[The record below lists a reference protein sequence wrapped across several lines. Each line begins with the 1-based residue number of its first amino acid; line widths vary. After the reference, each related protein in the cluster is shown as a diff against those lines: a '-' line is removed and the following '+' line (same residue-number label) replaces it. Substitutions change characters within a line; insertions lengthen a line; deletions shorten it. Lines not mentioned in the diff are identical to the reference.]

1 MQVKLISMVIP
12 CYNEGETIDEFYR
25 RSSRLA
31 VNMEPRQFEFIF
43 VNDGSSDETALKLN
57 DLAAKDQ
64 RVKVLHLAQNS
75 GHQVALSAGLDYALG
90 DMIVSID
97 ADLQDPPEVIPE
109 MLEKIEAGC
118 DVVHAQRR
126 RRPGEKWFKLFSA
139 RIFYRLMRWFSR
151 MPIIENCGDFRAFS
165 PQVLEVVYAFR
176 SHHRF
181 LRGIFV
187 QVGFRQCVIQ
197 YNRDVRYAGQ
207 TKYSLFKMI
216 NLSIDALLGFSAM
229 PIRVISLLSIFLW
242 GVSLLYLAKSLIEHF
257 ILKITVPGWT
267 SIIVLM
273 TFFTGLILFSIA
285 IIGSYVGRIYLQGQ
299 NPPLYWLSDARNI
312 DMDRIN
318 KQAAELP
325 EVKRSQR
332 ILSEKEKR
340 RI

>member
-1 MQVKLISMVIP
+1 
-12 CYNEGETIDEFYR
+12 
-25 RSSRLA
+25 
-31 VNMEPRQFEFIF
+31 
-43 VNDGSSDETALKLN
+43 
-57 DLAAKDQ
+57 
-64 RVKVLHLAQNS
+64 
-75 GHQVALSAGLDYALG
+75 
-90 DMIVSID
+90 
-97 ADLQDPPEVIPE
+97 

-139 RIFYRLMRWFSR
+139 CIFYRLMRWFSR

-165 PQVLEVVYAFR
+165 RQVLEVVYAFR

-242 GVSLLYLAKSLIEHF
+242 GISLLYLAKSLIEHF

-299 NPPLYWLSDARNI
+299 NPPLYWLSDARNL
-312 DMDRIN
+312 DVDQIN
-318 KQAAELP
+318 EQAAELP

-332 ILSEKEKR
+332 ILSGKEKR
-340 RI
+340 RF